1 MPTKHIAA
9 ENMEIGKKGG
19 GKHWTAD
26 QVAARAAA
34 AAEFERG
41 DRVPVTLTP
50 PGWLNAAALVV
61 WAETVKNAEGVKL
74 LDKLDTDTLAIYCDA
89 VAQLR
94 KNASKKRRTV
104 VDITL
109 QQAWARIILQY
120 ADRLGLT
127 PAARARLIKKAAD
140 AKIDEFGKKFD

>member
-1 MPTKHIAA
+1 MPTKNVSAQ
-9 ENMEIGKKGG
+9 NMEVGKKGG
-19 GKHWTAD
+19 GKHWTAE
-26 QVAARAAA
+26 QVAARVDA
-34 AAEFERG
+34 AAEFERA
-41 DRVPVTLTP
+41 DAADLVPP
-50 PGWLNAAALVV
+50 AWLNAAALTV
-61 WAETVKNAEGVKL
+61 WAETIKNADGVKL

>member
-1 MPTKHIAA
+1 
-9 ENMEIGKKGG
+9 MEVGKKGG

-34 AAEFERG
+34 AAEFERAA
-41 DRVPVTLTP
+41 PVEIAP
-50 PGWLNAAALVV
+50 PAWLNAAALAV

-127 PAARARLIKKAAD
+127 PSARARLIKKAAD

>member
-9 ENMEIGKKGG
+9 KNMEVGKKGG

-26 QVAARAAA
+26 QVAARAEA
-34 AAEFERG
+34 AAEFERAE
-41 DRVPVTLTP
+41 PVTLIP
-50 PGWLNAAALVV
+50 PAWLNAAALVV
-61 WAETVKNAEGVKL
+61 WADTLKNAEGVKL

-94 KNASKKRRTV
+94 KNASKKRRKV

-120 ADRLGLT
+120 AERLGLT
-127 PAARARLIKKAAD
+127 PAARARLIKKTAD
-140 AKIDEFGKKFD
+140 AKVDEFGKAFD

>member
-1 MPTKHIAA
+1 VSTKNVSA
-9 ENMEIGKKGG
+9 ENMEVGKKGG

-26 QVAARAAA
+26 QVAARVAA
-34 AAEFERG
+34 AAEFERS
-41 DRVPVTLTP
+41 DPVTLTP
-50 PGWLNAAALVV
+50 PAWLNAAALVV
-61 WAETVKNAEGVKL
+61 WADTLKNADGVKL

-127 PAARARLIKKAAD
+127 PSARARLIKKTAD
-140 AKIDEFGKKFD
+140 SKVDEFGKAFD